1 VQLINNSTVLG
12 NNTYNW
18 KIDNLYQL
26 SDINPI
32 ISLSKVGKHSIT
44 LIASTSE
51 GCKDQISKTI
61 ELKND
66 FNVFIPSSFTPNFD
80 KINDEFKPIFSP
92 FGLDTKHYEM
102 EIFNRWG
109 QSLFRTTDVNKGWDG
124 SLQNNS
130 ESLKE
135 EVYVYKIKYKDLDG
149 NFYNKMGHLTLLK

>member
-1 VQLINNSTVLG
+1 
-12 NNTYNW
+12 
-18 KIDNLYQL
+18 
-26 SDINPI
+26 
-32 ISLSKVGKHSIT
+32 
-44 LIASTSE
+44 
-51 GCKDQISKTI
+51 
-61 ELKND
+61 
-66 FNVFIPSSFTPNFD
+66 
-80 KINDEFKPIFSP
+80 
-92 FGLDTKHYEM
+92 M